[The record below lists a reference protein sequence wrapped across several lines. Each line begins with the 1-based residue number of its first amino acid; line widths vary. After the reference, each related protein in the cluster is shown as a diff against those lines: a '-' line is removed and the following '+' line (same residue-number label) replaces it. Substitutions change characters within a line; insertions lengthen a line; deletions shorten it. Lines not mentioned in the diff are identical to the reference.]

1 MKYGSGSAA
10 DFGEAHIASI
20 MINDL
25 ALTEVL
31 NCKALRSIQGA
42 GGEGDWA
49 LGTFR
54 YYTAPVPGTN
64 PSQVFNYLQQIT
76 NNTTYIG
83 EMVNQ
88 NITLD
93 ITNSGANSTNNA
105 VLLTSLNNSKS

>member
-1 MKYGSGSAA
+1 M
-10 DFGEAHIASI
+10 ASI

-25 ALTEVL
+25 AVSEVL
-31 NCKALRSIQGA
+31 DCRAMRSIQGA
-42 GGEGDWA
+42 GERGDWA
-49 LGTFR
+49 LGTFQ
-54 YYTAPVPGTN
+54 YPAASVPGTI
-64 PSQVFNYLQQIT
+64 PSQVSNYWQQIT

-105 VLLTSLNNSKS
+105 VLLTSLNNAKS